1 MSESYTFPAGTP
13 GHIRNILG
21 TSAFF
26 LKAVEKQYTLEQ
38 LREAQTFAEESPNFK
53 NSLLWNKTKAN
64 TLARIIRKRSRLEQ
78 YQRDLKN
85 QMRFGED
92 Q

>member
-1 MSESYTFPAGTP
+1 MSEPYTFPAGTP

-21 TSAFF
+21 TSAYF
-26 LKAVEKQYTLEQ
+26 LLQTVEKQYTLEQ
-38 LREAQTFAEESPNFK
+38 LREAQTFAQESPNFK

-64 TLARIIRKRSRLEQ
+64 NLARIIRKRSRLEQ

-85 QMRFGED
+85 QMRFGE
-92 Q
+92 